1 MAGTSV
7 LYWCGMD
14 HIRGNMILSKVI
26 SYCFL
31 HHPYSQYTIMNDL
44 WSNQYAEG
52 DESVIITL

>member
-14 HIRGNMILSKVI
+14 HIRGNMTLSKVI
-26 SYCFL
+26 TYCFL

-52 DESVIITL
+52 D